1 MFLVS
6 TGISSIS
13 FLLAIYVHFSLKGK
27 RIAEVTRKGADRL
40 TDEEKED
47 KRILENRKFSP
58 ESFDNAIKITHI

>member
-1 MFLVS
+1 MILVS

-13 FLLAIYVHFSLKGK
+13 LTLAIYVHFSLKGH

-40 TDEEKED
+40 TDEEKEN

-58 ESFDNAIKITHI
+58 ESFDNPIKISHI